1 MKKDGKAKEEFKK
14 IDPLNYEF
22 FGWENMPR
30 LCLRTMFDFPIVY
43 DMVKQDVIK
52 HEYYFE
58 LNQKIMKNKARYL
71 SAYAGLVG

>member
-1 MKKDGKAKEEFKK
+1 MKKDGKVKEEFKK

-43 DMVKQDVIK
+43 DMVK
-52 HEYYFE
+52 
-58 LNQKIMKNKARYL
+58 
-71 SAYAGLVG
+71 